1 MNADSVKKDFVC
13 LWKWRPTFFELATT
27 LKNLRAKW
35 LSEKK
40 VNFTPCTCWKGN
52 FIHSHTQE
60 LAESLVQDSNDNN
73 KDNVKKSHF
82 SLINNSIVLKSLMIC
97 PFWWALMGVIT
108 LKDWSIMRMS
118 LDLIDTAYNGSYFT
132 ISL

>member
-1 MNADSVKKDFVC
+1 MKS
-13 LWKWRPTFFELATT
+13 L
-27 LKNLRAKW
+27 
-35 LSEKK
+35 
-40 VNFTPCTCWKGN
+40 TCKKGN

-60 LAESLVQDSNDNN
+60 LAKYVVEDSNDNN

-108 LKDWSIMRMS
+108 LKD
-118 LDLIDTAYNGSYFT
+118 
-132 ISL
+132 

>member
-1 MNADSVKKDFVC
+1 MKSKGINLIIKKKLIIC
-13 LWKWRPTFFELATT
+13 
-27 LKNLRAKW
+27 
-35 LSEKK
+35 
-40 VNFTPCTCWKGN
+40 KGI

-82 SLINNSIVLKSLMIC
+82 SLIILKSLMIC

-108 LKDWSIMRMS
+108 LKD
-118 LDLIDTAYNGSYFT
+118 
-132 ISL
+132 